1 MRRDSG
7 SRGDIKRTFN
17 QRTISS
23 AAYNK
28 RERERETEKAM
39 AVDGSKH
46 SLSVQDFFRLESE
59 IEGRV
64 YLFVGVTRSLR
75 RQELFVVVGCGS
87 GGVKMVGGSGV
98 GEGVESLAL
107 AGLAESESLL
117 LDMVPGG
124 SAVRHRPRRRL
135 VPPRSGP
142 RA

>member
-1 MRRDSG
+1 M
-7 SRGDIKRTFN
+7 
-17 QRTISS
+17 
-23 AAYNK
+23 
-28 RERERETEKAM
+28 
-39 AVDGSKH
+39 
-46 SLSVQDFFRLESE
+46 
-59 IEGRV
+59 

-124 SAVRHRPRRRL
+124 SGDPVQFVIVLVVVWFLQGVVCGLEELDGLASSAVLCSRIVDRLLARTGRVRH
-135 VPPRSGP
+135 GP
-142 RA
+142 